1 VQHIEEIDTSQ
12 KQATHLQSAYIIEL
26 AQQISQLE
34 ETVQE
39 LREQIVVLESSGKS
53 EVD

>member
-39 LREQIVVLESSGKS
+39 LQNQLSTLQKPDE
-53 EVD
+53 